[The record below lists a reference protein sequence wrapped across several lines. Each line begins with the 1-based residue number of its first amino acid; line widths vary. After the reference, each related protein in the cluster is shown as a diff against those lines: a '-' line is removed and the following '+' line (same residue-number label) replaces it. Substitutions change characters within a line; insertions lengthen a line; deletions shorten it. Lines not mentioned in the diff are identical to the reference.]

1 VALRIP
7 QVDGNATLKKLIAA
21 GQVDQNSAIK
31 MEEKAL
37 DMLRKYAIR
46 RAKLEPTLAAI
57 LEYEALMPKRKD
69 HEAQYRRTLQDR
81 PWENCDCGICN
92 EVGVEVIIFRGSER
106 NKRRGFHNLAVFR
119 DRMDR
124 LELPKVRN
132 IK

>member
-1 VALRIP
+1 M
-7 QVDGNATLKKLIAA
+7 KKLIAA

-31 MEEKAL
+31 MEQKAL
-37 DMLRKYAIR
+37 DMLRKYAVR

-69 HEAQYRRTLQDR
+69 HEVQYRRTLQDR